1 MMKPFI
7 QRLNPLSLK
16 AELKKLGVDEGGV
29 GIMEKKSHD
38 FIFHL
43 TSLPLSAMHILKQ
56 EAISVGADL
65 ATPKEAILCK
75 EKSYDAILLGN
86 HSQLLRVIQK
96 CHSQPFGLKT
106 IAQTLKTHLQAKESV
121 NPQIMAI
128 LNITPD
134 SFYEGSR
141 FGVDEA
147 IKKIEEYIELGVE
160 IIDIGGASTRPGNE
174 EILTHSQEMQRLKPL
189 FDEIAKRGLGKRVKL
204 SIDTYNYESADYAL
218 KSGFSILNDIM
229 GFTDERLIEVC
240 AKHNA
245 IAVIMHSRGNP
256 QTMQSYENLF
266 QEIDEFFESKIERM
280 REVGVKEMILDIGFG
295 FAKEL
300 EHNLSLI
307 RDLRHFRHFNLP
319 LLVGASRKT
328 TIGLLTNKPIEQRL
342 SGTLAMHQI
351 ALENGA
357 DILRVHDVVEHM
369 DMIKIFQALR
379 GSNAKG

>member
-1 MMKPFI
+1 MKPFI
-7 QRLNPLSLK
+7 QRIHPSSLK
-16 AELKKLGVDEGGV
+16 LELAKLGVDGV
-29 GIMEKKSHD
+29 GMGIMEKKSSD
-38 FIFHL
+38 FVFHIA
-43 TSLPLSAMHILKQ
+43 SLPLSALHILKQ

-75 EKSYDAILLGN
+75 ERSYDAILLGN

-96 CHSQPFGLKT
+96 CLCQPFGLKK
-106 IAQTLKTHLQAKESV
+106 IAQTLKTHLQAQERSK
-121 NPQIMAI
+121 PQIMAI

-147 IKKIEEYIELGVE
+147 ITKIEEYIKLGVE
-160 IIDIGGASTRPGNE
+160 IIDIGGASSRPGS
-174 EILTHSQEMQRLKPL
+174 EILSHQQEMQRLKPL
-189 FDEIAKRGLGKRVKL
+189 LDEIAKRDLGKKVLL

-218 KSGFSILNDIM
+218 SCGFRILNDIM
-229 GFTDERLIEVC
+229 GFSDERLIEVC

-256 QTMQSYENLF
+256 QTMQSLTQYKCLF
-266 QEIDEFFESKIERM
+266 EEIDEFFETKIEQM
-280 REVGVKEMILDIGFG
+280 KQAGIKEMILDIGFG

-307 RDLRHFRHFNLP
+307 RDLQHFRHFNLP
-319 LLVGASRKT
+319 LLVGASRKN

-351 ALENGA
+351 ALERGA
-357 DILRVHDVVEHM
+357 DILRVHDVDEHL
-369 DMIKIFQALR
+369 DMIKVFEALR
-379 GSNAKG
+379 R

>member
-1 MMKPFI
+1 MKTYI
-7 QRLNPLSLK
+7 QRINPISLK
-16 AELKKLGVDEGGV
+16 KELQKLGVDEIGV

-38 FIFHL
+38 FLFYIY
-43 TSLPLSAMHILKQ
+43 SLSLSALHILKQ

-86 HSQLLRVIQK
+86 HSQLLRIVQK
-96 CHSQPFGLKT
+96 CLSQPFGLKK
-106 IAQTLKTHLQAKESV
+106 IAQTLKTHLQIQERGK
-121 NPQIMAI
+121 PQIMAI

-147 IKKIEEYIELGVE
+147 IKKIEEYIALGVE
-160 IIDIGGASTRPGNE
+160 IIDVGGASSRPGS

-189 FDEIAKRGLGKRVKL
+189 LDEIAKQGLGERVRL

-229 GFTDERLIEVC
+229 GFSDERLIEVC

-245 IAVIMHSRGNP
+245 TAVIMHSRGNP
-256 QTMQSYENLF
+256 QTMQSLTQYDCLF
-266 QEIDEFFESKIERM
+266 EEIDEFFESKIERM
-280 REVGVKEMILDIGFG
+280 REMGIKEMILDIGFG
-295 FAKEL
+295 FAKEM

-307 RDLRHFRHFNLP
+307 KDLQHFRHFNLP
-319 LLVGASRKT
+319 LLVGASRKN

-342 SGTLAMHQI
+342 SGTLALHQI

-357 DILRVHDVVEHM
+357 DILRVHDVVEHI
-369 DMIKIFQALR
+369 DMIKIHEALR
-379 GSNAKG
+379 G